1 MDIKSKQY
9 PVKVNGEFTLKDTP
23 TVQHASAV
31 MSGLSQPDARRGVE
45 KAANAYKSASK
56 ILSDTMTVILDAAV
70 AMAKVWGD
78 KPSVEA
84 QQALR
89 ALYVTVRDLSG
100 KTYAVGTALEQIG
113 ETVMGNMPDNG
124 KGFGGWDDGSSWDDS
139 IGDITFDGGDFWES
153 DRDRAKRNLQEIN
166 NQLQRIHSILP
177 DEVREDLPDIGPSSV
192 PPPPIRTPTIPTG
205 GVKTPTFD
213 TPSYDPNSGG
223 LGTGNGGSSG
233 TWPDSTFPGGTGS
246 GGTGSGGVGP
256 GGIGSGGTGSG
267 DDKIKI
273 PGIPP
278 GPGGD
283 GSQYPNIPPGGNG
296 TTIPNIPTGPTSGM
310 NTPDARTTNLA
321 DFQPPN
327 VDTLPNNQS
336 IDPRT
341 GLPTGMGTGN
351 GTGTGNGMGT
361 GNGTSTGPNSGY
373 GTGVATGMGSGG
385 YGSATQAGAR
395 GASTQG
401 MGGMPMMPPM
411 GAGAPGGQ
419 EERRKEDGTWLMEE
433 DDVWGTNDHNAI
445 DGPTVGI

>member
-1 MDIKSKQY
+1 
-9 PVKVNGEFTLKDTP
+9 
-23 TVQHASAV
+23 

-56 ILSDTMTVILDAAV
+56 ILTDTMTVILDAAV

-124 KGFGGWDDGSSWDDS
+124 KGFAGWDDGSSWDDS
-139 IGDITFDGGDFWES
+139 IIDITFDGGDFWES

-192 PPPPIRTPTIPTG
+192 PPPPIKTPTIPTG

-233 TWPDSTFPGGTGS
+233 TWPDSTFPD
-246 GGTGSGGVGP
+246 GP
-256 GGIGSGGTGSG
+256 GLGRHGFRRGRVGRGRVGRDRVGRRQDQDSRH
-267 DDKIKI
+267 
-273 PGIPP
+273 PP
-278 GPGGD
+278 WD
-283 GSQYPNIPPGGNG
+283 GRRRLPVPQHSSRRQRDHDSEPPYR
-296 TTIPNIPTGPTSGM
+296 SHLRHEH
-310 NTPDARTTNLA
+310 A
-321 DFQPPN
+321 
-327 VDTLPNNQS
+327 
-336 IDPRT
+336 
-341 GLPTGMGTGN
+341 
-351 GTGTGNGMGT
+351 
-361 GNGTSTGPNSGY
+361 
-373 GTGVATGMGSGG
+373 
-385 YGSATQAGAR
+385 
-395 GASTQG
+395 
-401 MGGMPMMPPM
+401 
-411 GAGAPGGQ
+411 
-419 EERRKEDGTWLMEE
+419 
-433 DDVWGTNDHNAI
+433 
-445 DGPTVGI
+445 